1 MLNLWRLKI
10 FKELGELGTM
20 TAVSEALRLTRPAV
34 SQHIAQLER
43 EVGVALI
50 ERGPQGVRLTAA
62 GLRLAAQAQDLL
74 ARVEEI
80 EADVAQAHDRVS
92 GPLRIA
98 AFGTFATTVVPP
110 VIQRLIEQ
118 FPEIEP
124 TFIELE
130 PTHAVKSLLSR
141 QVDIAVVD
149 DLVALNESSSS
160 LEFSSLMTD
169 EFLAVVSTSHPLA
182 GRSSIHLKELAE
194 EKWVINES
202 ASAYHDFILNA
213 CLEAGFAPNVVCS
226 CRSAGSAMSFVRSG
240 WTIAVLPGLSA
251 RMPPDGVAFV
261 RIKPNLS
268 RNVTAAIARGRSR
281 WPSVAVTL
289 AELSAEAAQQ

>member
-10 FKELGELGTM
+10 FKELGDLGTM
-20 TAVSEALRLTRPAV
+20 TAVSESLRLTRPAV

-50 ERGPQGVRLTAA
+50 ERDRNGVRLTAA

-80 EADVAQAHDRVS
+80 EADVAQAHNRVS
-92 GPLRIA
+92 GPIRIA
-98 AFGTFATTVVPP
+98 AFGTFATTVVPT
-110 VIQRLIEQ
+110 VIRRLIER

-130 PTHAVKSLLSR
+130 PAHAVKSLVSR

-149 DLVALNESSSS
+149 DLVALNESGNS
-160 LEFSSLMTD
+160 LEFSPLMTD

-182 GRSSIHLKELAE
+182 GRSSIRLDELAE
-194 EKWVINES
+194 EEWVINES
-202 ASAYHDFILNA
+202 AAAYHDFILNA
-213 CLEAGFAPNVVCS
+213 CLEAGFAPKVVCS
-226 CRSAGSAMSFVRSG
+226 CRSAGSAVSFVQSG
-240 WTIAVLPGLSA
+240 WAITVLPGLSS

-268 RNVTAAIARGRSR
+268 RNVMAAIARGRSR
-281 WPSVAVTL
+281 WPVVAAAL
-289 AELSAEAAQQ
+289 SELRAEAPRQ